1 MNEDTYQAAQAT
13 FSGKTMTDTQIKKA
27 MGIAD
32 VIQAEI
38 QRSGSFKGDL
48 TDYAHAFARNEKF
61 DALRGEAMI
70 RDTFTARHG
79 MSMNQMREGLLEAEK
94 NLPEPARTRAMD
106 CADAIGDLIQK
117 APTQP
122 FYQAYDR
129 AGTTLARELGIT
141 QNAAKSLMSEVF
153 AQRHG
158 KELYA
163 HGKEVEDAYH
173 KPVREAEI
181 AARKAEKLQT
191 RTQSQSYG

>member
-1 MNEDTYQAAQAT
+1 MTEDQMQAARKS

-48 TDYAHAFARNEKF
+48 TDYAHAFARDEKF
-61 DALRGEAMI
+61 DALRGETMI
-70 RDTFTARHG
+70 RDIFTARHG
-79 MSMNQMREGLLEAEK
+79 MSMNQMREGLLEAEQ
-94 NLPEPARTRAMD
+94 NLPETARTRGLA

-122 FYQAYDR
+122 YYQAYER
-129 AGTTLARELGIT
+129 AGTTLAKELGIT

-153 AQRHG
+153 EQKHG

-163 HGKEVEDAYH
+163 HGKEVEEAYH

-181 AARKAEKLQT
+181 AARKAEKLQSQ
-191 RTQSQSYG
+191 TQSQSYG